1 MSITLHALSFSWPDG
16 TPVLDGLT
24 TTIGAGRTG
33 LVAPNGGGKTTLL
46 RLLTGELTPT
56 AGSVTVDGV
65 LGHLPQELPT
75 SAMGTVADAMGT
87 VADALGIATVLAA
100 VTAVERGDTDPAHVD
115 AIGVDWDVEERAVAQ
130 LDRLGLGGI
139 ALDRRLATPSGG
151 QVVAVG
157 LAGRLLRRPDVL
169 LLDEPTNNLDRRER
183 DRLAGVV
190 DAFRGTLLV
199 VSHDRELLD
208 RMDRTAELTRGALR
222 TVAGGF
228 TAWESVVAAEQAAA
242 ERDVR
247 SAEQALRRERRER
260 QEARERAERRSASA
274 ARRAPDAGIPTIL
287 LGARQRRA
295 EESAGRADGT
305 HGARVDAA
313 RARLDRAE
321 ASLRQDPAIAL
332 ELPGTRVPAGRVVVD
347 AVGVDVRG
355 LFPGGVDLALR
366 GPERVA
372 LTGGNGS
379 GKSTLL
385 RVLAGELAPDR
396 GTVTRAEGRVAY
408 LSQRLDLLDPETA
421 VADALATAAPD
432 RPEAERRTL
441 LARFLFRGARAH
453 LPVGALSGGERLR
466 AVLACVLFADPAPQL
481 LLLDEPTNNLDLA
494 SVAHLVSA
502 LSAYR
507 GALVVVSH
515 DERFLDELALDRRLD
530 LADGRLSP
538 ARGNSAGPRTSAGAP
553 PDPARPPR

>member
-1 MSITLHALSFSWPDG
+1 MSITLSALSFSWPDG
-16 TPVLDGLT
+16 TPVLDGVT
-24 TTIGAGRTG
+24 ATIGPGRTG

-46 RLLTGELTPT
+46 RLVAGELTPT

-65 LGHLPQELPT
+65 LAHLPQDLPT
-75 SAMGTVADAMGT
+75 AATGT
-87 VADALGIATVLAA
+87 VADALGIAPVLAA
-100 VTAVERGDTDPAHVD
+100 LAAVEGGDADPAHFD
-115 AIGVDWDVEERAVAQ
+115 TIGDDWDVEERALAQ

-139 ALDRRLATPSGG
+139 ALDRPLATLSGG
-151 QVVAVG
+151 QVVATG

-183 DRLAGVV
+183 DRLAAVV
-190 DAFRGTLLV
+190 DAFTGTLLV

-208 RMDRTAELTRGALR
+208 RMDRTAELSRGSLR
-222 TVAGGF
+222 TVLGGF
-228 TAWESVVAAEQAAA
+228 SAWETVVAAEQAAA

-247 SAEQALRRERRER
+247 GAEQDLRREKRER
-260 QEARERAERRSASA
+260 QEARERAERRSSSA

-287 LGARQRRA
+287 LGARVRRA
-295 EESAGRADGT
+295 QESAGRADGT
-305 HGARVDAA
+305 HGARVDDA

-321 ASLRQDPAIAL
+321 AALRDDAAIAL
-332 ELPGTRVPAGRVVVD
+332 QLPDTRVPAGRTVVE

-355 LFPGGVDLALR
+355 LFPDGVDLSLR

-372 LTGGNGS
+372 LVGGNGS
-379 GKSTLL
+379 GKTTLL

-408 LSQRLDLLDPETA
+408 LSQRLDLLDA
-421 VADALATAAPD
+421 GVGVADALAAAAPG
-432 RPEAERRTL
+432 RPEAERLTL

-466 AVLACVLFADPAPQL
+466 ATLACVLFADPAPKM
-481 LLLDEPTNNLDLA
+481 LLLDEPTNNLDLV
-494 SVAHLVSA
+494 SVGHLVSA
-502 LSAYR
+502 LRAYG

-515 DERFLDELALDRRLD
+515 DERFLDELALDRRLV
-530 LADGRLSP
+530 LEGGRLSP
-538 ARGNSAGPRTSAGAP
+538 VRGSSDGRRTGAGGPPGPGRPR
-553 PDPARPPR
+553 R